1 MKTIIKAETKEQ
13 QEHVLKILEKQG
25 YIWQSSEKPTEV
37 IPYER
42 LGEDFIYIYC
52 SDLKKHLTTSVHAED
67 SMSYDEFILS
77 HHFKPP
83 KVIL

>member
-13 QEHVLKILEKQG
+13 QEQVLTILEKQG
-25 YIWQSSEKPTEV
+25 YVWQSSEKPTDI

-42 LGEDFIYIYC
+42 IGKDFIYIYC
-52 SDLKKHLTTSVHAED
+52 SDLKKHLTTSHYSED
-67 SMSYDEFILS
+67 SISSEEFVLNNR
-77 HHFKPP
+77 